1 MIFKAARPR
10 VLPQVFPAT
19 TVPFLYALIGLPP
32 AERALIES
40 VFQLDTQ
47 DADLLVQTQE
57 TARAQLLIVNS
68 DDDASV
74 RALRERHRA
83 ALLLLVGRRVP
94 GVDAP
99 AIGRPLTVSA
109 VMRVL
114 GALPWTDELAASMDA
129 SARHLGNPSSLS
141 LDSMPST
148 MSQADS
154 SAFAPTT
161 LSAPLHPTHPPVVAR
176 PPDSTPRA
184 ASQVTAPDV
193 GAVADEADA
202 PTDQLEST
210 QLMPGMQPTVAADLD
225 APILVVA
232 RVGTRTL
239 TLPRGLRR
247 LGYRVQVVDGA
258 DAALA
263 RMAERPAQVVFLDH
277 ASLRDELL
285 PLARVLAAGRETE
298 DGAPHVAVVSRGG
311 SPLERFRAHAAG
323 CVWMK
328 VPVERE
334 RLLAFLGK
342 RGLRPD
348 ADPG

>member
-1 MIFKAARPR
+1 M
-10 VLPQVFPAT
+10 
-19 TVPFLYALIGLPP
+19 PFLYALIGLPP

-68 DDDASV
+68 DDAASV

-83 ALLLLVGRRVP
+83 ALLLLVGRRVT

-129 SARHLGNPSSLS
+129 SARRFGNPSSLP
-141 LDSMPST
+141 LDSMPPT
-148 MSQADS
+148 MSPADS

-161 LSAPLHPTHPPVVAR
+161 LSAPLHPTQAPAVTR
-176 PPDSTPRA
+176 PPDSPPRP
-184 ASQVTAPDV
+184 ASQVTVPS
-193 GAVADEADA
+193 GAGADEADA
-202 PTDQLEST
+202 PTEQLEST

-225 APILVVA
+225 APIVVVA
-232 RVGTRTL
+232 RIGTRTL

-334 RLLAFLGK
+334 RLLAFLGQ